1 MVHMFAQYLGLKSQY
16 AFGERENILKV
27 EHSHEIKTETMYFA
41 PRTVPVTFLEQYPRI
56 LKHSCLFVN
65 RN

>member
-41 PRTVPVTFLEQYPRI
+41 PRTVPVTFLE
-56 LKHSCLFVN
+56 
-65 RN
+65 